1 MMFDLSLI
9 VTFDR
14 NGIKMRM
21 LVTVE
26 ALHQASVLR

>member
-14 NGIKMRM
+14 IGIEMRM
-21 LVTVE
+21 LVTWE